1 MASGISK
8 AKGRRSSK
16 MKAKGGRAKAG
27 LPAKAGRRRPHNIVK
42 NAHGD
47 YIAAD
52 FKPRPKEDK
61 VEVKPYQMGDT
72 KVTTI
77 SIPHGTTLRDGM
89 MRIDAME
96 RHSKANSDPFA
107 FNRMRTHFKHGI
119 FEFGKEHK

>member
-52 FKPRPKEDK
+52 FTPRPKVEK
-61 VEVKPYQMGDT
+61 VEAKSYIMGEGN
-72 KVTTI
+72 VTTI
-77 SIPHGTTLRDGM
+77 IPSGAMLRDGLA
-89 MRIDAME
+89 RIDAME
-96 RHSKANSDPFA
+96 RHTKSNSDPFA
-107 FNRMRTHFKHGI
+107 FNRMRAHFKLGI

>member
-47 YIAAD
+47 YVAAD
-52 FKPRPKEDK
+52 FKPRPKLDK
-61 VEVKPYQMGDT
+61 VDDKSYIMSET
-72 KVTTI
+72 KFTTI
-77 SIPHGTTLRDGM
+77 SIPYGAILRDGL

-107 FNRMRTHFKHGI
+107 FNRMRTHFKLGI
-119 FEFGKEHK
+119 FEFTK

>member
-27 LPAKAGRRRPHNIVK
+27 LPAKAGRRRPHNIMK
-42 NAHGD
+42 DKQGN

-61 VEVKPYQMGDT
+61 PEDKGYVMSESKT
-72 KVTTI
+72 TTI
-77 SIPHGTTLRDGM
+77 IPVGAVLRDGIA
-89 MRIDAME
+89 RINAME
-96 RHSKANSDPFA
+96 RHAKANSDPFA
-107 FNRMRTHFKHGI
+107 FARMKTHFKHGI

>member
-27 LPAKAGRRRPHNIVK
+27 LPAKAGRRRPHNIMK
-42 NAHGD
+42 DKQGN

-61 VEVKPYQMGDT
+61 PEDKGYVMSESKT
-72 KVTTI
+72 TTI
-77 SIPHGTTLRDGM
+77 IPSGAVLRDGIA
-89 MRIDAME
+89 RINAME
-96 RHSKANSDPFA
+96 RHAKANSDPFA
-107 FNRMRTHFKHGI
+107 FARMRTHFKHGI
-119 FEFGKEHK
+119 FEFTKDHK